1 MLIDLRCTYGT
12 ASRGGLTYGIVL
24 ERHPYSG
31 RPGCGGWESLGIA
44 LDSREPGEK
53 ISRLNT
59 GVSFA
64 D

>member
-1 MLIDLRCTYGT
+1 MLVGLRCTCDNP
-12 ASRGGLTYGIVL
+12 SRGGLTYGIVL

-31 RPGCGGWESLGIA
+31 RLGSGGWERLGIA
-44 LDSREPGEK
+44 LEQGEK

-64 D
+64 N